1 MESTTCPGCGE
12 SFEPSDSVCPACH
25 RCLVCGRQGTAEQRP
40 ECGHTLESMPLQDAS
55 AIDRIP
61 ELLAQ
66 REERLAE
73 AGKSAVKTAV
83 IVAVR
88 GMSVAWTLF
97 LVVWNSMPPR
107 DFGLHEAVLRA
118 SSVLVTGILAV
129 ILVSSA
135 EDRVSVWGALAVI
148 MVCVQVLPLFAW
160 AFWVGT

>member
-1 MESTTCPGCGE
+1 
-12 SFEPSDSVCPACH
+12 
-25 RCLVCGRQGTAEQRP
+25 
-40 ECGHTLESMPLQDAS
+40 MPPQDTS
-55 AIDRIP
+55 AVDRIP
-61 ELLAQ
+61 ELLAE

-83 IVAVR
+83 MVAVR

-97 LVVWNSMPPR
+97 LVVWNSIPPR
-107 DFGLHEAVLRA
+107 DFGLHEAILRA

-135 EDRVSVWGALAVI
+135 EDRVSVWGGLAVI

-160 AFWVGT
+160 AFWVGA